1 MSGGREVLLLGDP
14 TAKPFANSGASW
26 CFVSTMNTKPFVFL
40 SLLAVAF
47 SAVLATSSY
56 AQTAPDKP
64 VVSGKFLG
72 DGKDGKIQYLVVQT
86 REPFSDMPAIKL
98 VFTEKNP
105 ASSKKPDFDAG
116 FKELGSALILSVFK
130 DGGVFGCEVVHSAH
144 EKSPFTDLG
153 KIVVKDL
160 IVTDTHVSG
169 HVITP
174 GELEAFGQ
182 KWEADLTFSA
192 PLPKGA
198 FAAVAAEST
207 TEPKKADKVMAKE
220 EPEVTGPKLP
230 VGKLPLPATARDVDY
245 KQSVEHIVFRA
256 DGSVSAVAN
265 DFSAKLKKQG
275 WKEGPGSL
283 ISKAS
288 AILMRKLNGAE
299 LTIMIKPAD
308 AGCTVQIFTEGLDW
322 SETPAFTATPTPAP
336 DTTPTSSDSST
347 PTSKPA
353 KGSDKGGIDANTK
366 RLLNDALKKLPKGF

>member
-1 MSGGREVLLLGDP
+1 M
-14 TAKPFANSGASW
+14 NS
-26 CFVSTMNTKPFVFL
+26 KPFVLLHCVAVVF
-40 SLLAVAF
+40 SLLFA
-47 SAVLATSSY
+47 SPSP
-56 AQTAPDKP
+56 AQTVPDKP

-86 REPFSDMPAIKL
+86 RESFSDKPAIKL

-105 ASSKKPDFDAG
+105 ASSKKPDFDAA

-130 DGGVFGCEVVHSAH
+130 DGGIFGCEVAHTSH
-144 EKSPFTDLG
+144 EKSPFTALG
-153 KIVVKDL
+153 QIKITDFT
-160 IVTDTHVSG
+160 VTDTTVSG

-182 KWEADLTFSA
+182 KWEVDLTFSA

-198 FAAVAAEST
+198 FTAES
-207 TEPKKADKVMAKE
+207 EPAPEAKKKDKEMEKE
-220 EPEVTGPKLP
+220 EPLATGPKLA
-230 VGKLPLPATARDVDY
+230 VGKLPLPSAARDVDY
-245 KQSVEHIVFRA
+245 KQTVEHIAFSA
-256 DGSVSAVAN
+256 DGTVTAVAN

-308 AGCTVQIFTEGLDW
+308 AGCTVQVFTEGLDW
-322 SETPAFTATPTPAP
+322 SEPPAFTPKPAADATPESTDASTPA
-336 DTTPTSSDSST
+336 SSGAT
-347 PTSKPA
+347 KPA
-353 KGSDKGGIDANTK
+353 KSSDKEGIDPKTK
-366 RLLNDALKKLPKGF
+366 RLLNDALKKIPKGF